1 MINYIQELLPILKR
15 YSASLNQKA
24 LFLNY
29 SWVQLGN
36 TTARTLFIFR
46 EKNGELLIVN
56 NGDMKSHKWEH
67 LAHQNAIIF
76 DIDGIKSMF
85 QLGFIDDDVLILVKD
100 GTSEFLVLVN
110 ETKIHKQSLK
120 GLSDRL
126 TQKYINNTD
135 KKSNF
140 WESTEKSISNSE
152 TYCERCSHLI
162 ATGLIDR
169 FKGKC
174 KIHGTKTYTTFTCDS
189 FTKS

>member
-1 MINYIQELLPILKR
+1 MINYIQELLPKLKR

-67 LAHQNAIIF
+67 LTHQNAIIF
-76 DIDGIKSMF
+76 DIDGNKSMF

-110 ETKIHKQSLK
+110 ETKLQEQSLK
-120 GLSDRL
+120 GLSERL
-126 TQKYINNTD
+126 TQKYI
-135 KKSNF
+135 
-140 WESTEKSISNSE
+140 SNSE
-152 TYCERCSHLI
+152 SKVTYRNI
-162 ATGLIDR
+162 ND
-169 FKGKC
+169 
-174 KIHGTKTYTTFTCDS
+174 KTI
-189 FTKS
+189 